1 MERRI
6 VVEKL
11 EQTPKEDQQIEL
23 VERKAIGHPDSI
35 ADGLSETVSR
45 SLSRMYMEK
54 YGKILH
60 HNTDETQIV
69 GGQAHAEFGGG
80 LVLEP
85 IYILLVGRAVTRVGN
100 DRLPYRT
107 VALGAARKY
116 LQKNFASLDVEV
128 DVSLDCRISQGSEDL
143 RGLYETSEDL
153 SNDTS
158 FGVGYAPYS
167 ETERI
172 VLDTANY
179 INGQL
184 KAEFPAF
191 GEDVK
196 VMGARDTDDINLTIA
211 VAMVDRHVADA
222 DEYQNL
228 VSTMKEKAHDFAT
241 KYTDRNINVYV
252 NTADDPSKD
261 LYYLTVTGLSME
273 NGDDGSVGRGNR
285 SNGLITPGRP
295 MSMEASA
302 GKNPVTHVGKLYNL
316 LSTRIANDII
326 EGTGGD
332 IKEAYVRLL
341 SQIGSPVSHPFV
353 ADAQLIP
360 APGVDVNKYNSD
372 VTAIFEDHLDNIA
385 RLKNDILADKVT
397 VF

>member
-6 VVEKL
+6 VIEKL

-116 LQKNFASLDVEV
+116 LQANFASLDVEV
-128 DVSLDCRISQGSEDL
+128 DISLDCRISQGSEDL
-143 RGLYETSEDL
+143 RGLYEATEDL

-158 FGVGYAPYS
+158 FGIGYAPYS
-167 ETERI
+167 ETENI
-172 VLDTANY
+172 VLNTAHH
-179 INGQL
+179 INGPL
-184 KAEFPAF
+184 KQEFPAF

-196 VMGARDTDDINLTIA
+196 VMGARDGDDINLTIA

-222 DEYQNL
+222 DEYMNL
-228 VSTMKEKAHDFAT
+228 VGTMKERAADFAS
-241 KYTDRNINVYV
+241 KYTDRNINVFV

-316 LSTRIANDII
+316 LSTRIASDIVDA
-326 EGTGGD
+326 TGGD
-332 IKEAYVRLL
+332 ILEAYVRLL

-360 APGVDVNKYNSD
+360 APGVDVNKYNSE
-372 VTAIFEDHLDNIA
+372 VTGIFEDHLDNIE
-385 RLKNDILADKVT
+385 RLRNDILADKVT